1 MVAKLLIVADALGE
15 LGRVVVKGG
24 ESVVQ
29 RAHGAV
35 RHFAGD
41 GAALAKGKG
50 RGGEKTLVE
59 LGRLFT
65 LRLGIVGD
73 DAAGE
78 LFKKAARGQEHGGA
92 ENIEDRV
99 CDGDARHGGG
109 FIQQRGR
116 KSCAHNAEDR
126 QQHDNADDIEEKVND
141 RGAAGVF
148 VRADGRQHGRDGR
161 ADVLAHDDGN
171 GRSIAHRTRDGER
184 LQNTDGRGARLDDG
198 REQRAGE
205 HAEEGILKGNKEIR
219 ERGDVLEARDRA
231 AHRLHAEH
239 ERGKAEQ
246 DHAGVLFLVILAE
259 HIVDDADERK
269 DGSEG

>member
-1 MVAKLLIVADALGE
+1 M
-15 LGRVVVKGG
+15 
-24 ESVVQ
+24 
-29 RAHGAV
+29 
-35 RHFAGD
+35 
-41 GAALAKGKG
+41 
-50 RGGEKTLVE
+50 
-59 LGRLFT
+59 
-65 LRLGIVGD
+65 
-73 DAAGE
+73 
-78 LFKKAARGQEHGGA
+78 
-92 ENIEDRV
+92 
-99 CDGDARHGGG
+99 
-109 FIQQRGR
+109 
-116 KSCAHNAEDR
+116 
-126 QQHDNADDIEEKVND
+126 ND

-171 GRSIAHRTRDGER
+171 GRGIAHRARDSER

-246 DHAGVLFLVILAE
+246 DHAGVLFLVVLAE
-259 HIVDDADERK
+259 HVVDDADERK